1 MNNSNFR
8 PFLMSLLL
16 LVGVA
21 APVAAIAQAPISNIG
36 SGSTDERLT
45 QLERFSNAHSQ
56 LLTQLQQQLADSQRD
71 IDMLR
76 GQIQENQYQLNQVVE
91 RQRNIYQQLDS
102 LGGGASGATAPTET
116 TQPDNSASSTP
127 ATATSGS
134 TGDEKA
140 DYNAAIDIVL
150 NSKDY
155 DKAIVELNNFI
166 NNYPKSSYQSNA
178 HFWLGQMY
186 YLKGNKDQAA
196 STFAIVVKNYPKS
209 QKASEAFYKI
219 GLIMQEKGQKD
230 NAKAIYQQVVKQYPN
245 SAGAKLAQKQLGTL

>member
-1 MNNSNFR
+1 
-8 PFLMSLLL
+8 MSLLL

-36 SGSTDERLT
+36 SGSTDERLA

-102 LGGGASGATAPTET
+102 LGGGASTSTEA
-116 TQPDNSASSTP
+116 TQPDNTASP
-127 ATATSGS
+127 APEANTAK
-134 TGDEKA
+134 GDEKS

-178 HFWLGQMY
+178 QFWLGQMY

-209 QKASEAFYKI
+209 QKASEAFFKI

-230 NAKAIYQQVVKQYPN
+230 NAKAVYQQVIKQYPN

>member
-1 MNNSNFR
+1 MNDSPNLSVFKC
-8 PFLMSLLL
+8 
-16 LVGVA
+16 
-21 APVAAIAQAPISNIG
+21 
-36 SGSTDERLT
+36 
-45 QLERFSNAHSQ
+45 SQ
-56 LLTQLQQQLADSQRD
+56 PALTQLQQQLADSQRD

-102 LGGGASGATAPTET
+102 LGGGASTSTEAT
-116 TQPDNSASSTP
+116 QSDNTASTSP
-127 ATATSGS
+127 AATNSGQ
-134 TGDEKA
+134 GDEKA

-178 HFWLGQMY
+178 QFWLGQMY

-209 QKASEAFYKI
+209 QK
-219 GLIMQEKGQKD
+219 
-230 NAKAIYQQVVKQYPN
+230 QVKPFI
-245 SAGAKLAQKQLGTL
+245 KLV

>member
-36 SGSTDERLT
+36 SGSTDERLA

-91 RQRNIYQQLDS
+91 RQRNIYQQLDGLS
-102 LGGGASGATAPTET
+102 GGASTSTEA
-116 TQPDNSASSTP
+116 TQPDNTASSTP
-127 ATATSGS
+127 PAATSSGQ
-134 TGDEKA
+134 GDEKA

-230 NAKAIYQQVVKQYPN
+230 NAKAIYQQVIKQYPN
-245 SAGAKLAQKQLGTL
+245 SAGAKLAQKQLAAL

>member
-1 MNNSNFR
+1 
-8 PFLMSLLL
+8 MSLLL

-36 SGSTDERLT
+36 SGSTDERLA

-102 LGGGASGATAPTET
+102 LGGGASTPTEA
-116 TQPDNSASSTP
+116 TQSDNATSSTP
-127 ATATSGS
+127 SATTNSGQ
-134 TGDEKA
+134 GDEKA

-230 NAKAIYQQVVKQYPN
+230 NAKAIYQQVIKQYPN
-245 SAGAKLAQKQLGTL
+245 SAGAKLAQKQLAAL

>member
-36 SGSTDERLT
+36 SGSTDERLA

-91 RQRNIYQQLDS
+91 RQRNIYQQLDN
-102 LGGGASGATAPTET
+102 LGSSTSSTTEA
-116 TQPDNSASSTP
+116 TQPDNSTPSSAP
-127 ATATSGS
+127 TSNVAK
-134 TGDEKA
+134 GDEKA

-178 HFWLGQMY
+178 QFWLGQMY

-230 NAKAIYQQVVKQYPN
+230 NAKAIYQQVIKQYPN

>member
-1 MNNSNFR
+1 
-8 PFLMSLLL
+8 MSLLL

-36 SGSTDERLT
+36 SGSTDERLA

-102 LGGGASGATAPTET
+102 LGGGASTSTEA
-116 TQPDNSASSTP
+116 TQPDNTASP
-127 ATATSGS
+127 APEANTAK
-134 TGDEKA
+134 GDEKS

-178 HFWLGQMY
+178 QFWLGQMY

-230 NAKAIYQQVVKQYPN
+230 NAKAVYQQVIKQYPN

>member
-1 MNNSNFR
+1 
-8 PFLMSLLL
+8 MSLLL

-36 SGSTDERLT
+36 SGSTDERLA

-102 LGGGASGATAPTET
+102 LGGGASTSTTSTEA
-116 TQPDNSASSTP
+116 TQPDNTASSTP
-127 ATATSGS
+127 SATTNSGQ
-134 TGDEKA
+134 GDEKA

-230 NAKAIYQQVVKQYPN
+230 NAKAIYQQVIKQYPN
-245 SAGAKLAQKQLGTL
+245 SAGAKLAQKQLAAL

>member
-36 SGSTDERLT
+36 SGSTDERLA

-91 RQRNIYQQLDS
+91 RQRNIYQQLDR
-102 LGGGASGATAPTET
+102 LGGGASTSTEA
-116 TQPDNSASSTP
+116 TQPDNTASP
-127 ATATSGS
+127 APEANTAK
-134 TGDEKA
+134 GDEKS

-178 HFWLGQMY
+178 QFWLGQMY

-230 NAKAIYQQVVKQYPN
+230 NAKAVYQQVIKQYPN

>member
-1 MNNSNFR
+1 
-8 PFLMSLLL
+8 MSLLL

-36 SGSTDERLT
+36 SGSTDERLA

-91 RQRNIYQQLDS
+91 RQRNIYQQLDN
-102 LGGGASGATAPTET
+102 LGSSTSSTTEA
-116 TQPDNSASSTP
+116 TQPDNSTPSSAP
-127 ATATSGS
+127 TSNVAK
-134 TGDEKA
+134 GDEKA

-178 HFWLGQMY
+178 QFWLGQMY

-230 NAKAIYQQVVKQYPN
+230 NAKAIYQQVIKQYPN

>member
-8 PFLMSLLL
+8 PLLMSLLL

-36 SGSTDERLT
+36 SGSTDERLA
-45 QLERFSNAHSQ
+45 QLERISNAHSQ

-102 LGGGASGATAPTET
+102 LNAGNSAPTTDE
-116 TQPDNSASSTP
+116 ASTGGNVPSTSD
-127 ATATSGS
+127 TSTSSSS

-155 DKAIVELNNFI
+155 DKAIVALNNFI
-166 NNYPKSSYQSNA
+166 KSYPKSSYQSNA
-178 HFWLGQMY
+178 QFWLGQMY

-245 SAGAKLAQKQLGTL
+245 SAGAKLAQKQLAAL

>member
-8 PFLMSLLL
+8 QVLLSLLL

-36 SGSTDERLT
+36 SGSTDERLI
-45 QLERFSNAHSQ
+45 QLERISNAHSQ

-71 IDMLR
+71 IDVLR

-102 LGGGASGATAPTET
+102 LGGNASAKSDA
-116 TQPDNSASSTP
+116 TQPENTVSSTP
-127 ATATSGS
+127 AEPTSA
-134 TGDEKA
+134 GDEKT
-140 DYNAAIDIVL
+140 DYNAAIDTVL

-155 DKAIVELNNFI
+155 DKAIVELNAFI
-166 NNYPKSSYQSNA
+166 NSYPKSSYQSNA
-178 HFWLGQMY
+178 QFWLGQMY

-196 STFAIVVKNYPKS
+196 GTFASVVKNYPKS

-230 NAKAIYQQVVKQYPN
+230 NAKAVYQQVVKQYPN

>member
-36 SGSTDERLT
+36 SGSTDERLA

-102 LGGGASGATAPTET
+102 LGGGASTSTEA
-116 TQPDNSASSTP
+116 TQPDNTASSTSP
-127 ATATSGS
+127 AATNSGK
-134 TGDEKA
+134 GDEKT

-178 HFWLGQMY
+178 QFWLGQMY

-230 NAKAIYQQVVKQYPN
+230 NAKAVYQQVIKQYPN

>member
-1 MNNSNFR
+1 
-8 PFLMSLLL
+8 MSLLL

-36 SGSTDERLT
+36 SGSTDERLA

-102 LGGGASGATAPTET
+102 LGGGGASTSTEA
-116 TQPDNSASSTP
+116 TQPDNATSSTP
-127 ATATSGS
+127 SATTNSGQ
-134 TGDEKA
+134 GDEKA

-166 NNYPKSSYQSNA
+166 KNYPKSSYQSNA

-230 NAKAIYQQVVKQYPN
+230 NAKAIYQQVIKQYPN
-245 SAGAKLAQKQLGTL
+245 SAGAKLAQKQLAAL